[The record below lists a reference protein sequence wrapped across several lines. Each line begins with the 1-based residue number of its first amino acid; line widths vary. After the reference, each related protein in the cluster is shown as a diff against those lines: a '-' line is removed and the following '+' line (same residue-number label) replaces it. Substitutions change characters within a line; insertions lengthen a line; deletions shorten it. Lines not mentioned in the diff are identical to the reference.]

1 MEKQPDV
8 RRLFYQGQQLVT
20 QVKGQ
25 NASQTLLFAEGRFL
39 SERSGGGDLRVASL
53 ASTDTVGSVV
63 EAVQGGVSYRYT
75 YTGYGYSCIV
85 YSLFPSPGFTGA
97 VLDSILGCY
106 ILGNGFRVYSPR
118 IMRFCSPDSLS
129 PFSLGGLNS
138 YAYCEGDPINFT
150 DPSGHMSGRGQQ
162 NRPRAPSPPQGPS
175 RTARGAS
182 SNRYDPTASLTNN
195 RRGGSTGARGAGVT
209 NRDVSRQKEE
219 IADYKRAYQ
228 EAPSN
233 LKTKIVNAQ
242 HRHNEF
248 FKLKD
253 LPAGDE
259 ARQLAE
265 QQASDAIRGIYS
277 GAVIGELSGRYKVV
291 VGAGLFSGIFNDRN
305 TYGAFI
311 AANVNARTRASEQLS
326 ASITPPRQIGDRE
339 YLG

>member
-39 SERSGGGDLRVASL
+39 SERSGGGDLRIAGL

-85 YSLFPSPGFTGA
+85 YSLFSSPGFTGA
-97 VLDSILGCY
+97 VLEPVVGCY
-106 ILGNGFRVYSPR
+106 MLGNGLRAYSSR

-129 PFSLGGLNS
+129 PFSLGGINS

-150 DPSGHMSGRGQQ
+150 DPSGRMKGAGM
-162 NRPRAPSPPQGPS
+162 NRQGSNSPPQGPS

-182 SNRYDPTASLTNN
+182 SNRYDPTASLANH
-195 RRGGSTGARGAGVT
+195 RRSGSTGARGAGGT
-209 NRDVSRQKEE
+209 NRGVSRREE
-219 IADYKRAYQ
+219 HQAVYKRAYD
-228 EAPSN
+228 EASPN
-233 LKTKIVNAQ
+233 LKTQIVNAQ
-242 HRHNEF
+242 RLHNDY

-253 LPAGDE
+253 LPAGHE
-259 ARQLAE
+259 GRRLAE
-265 QQASDAIRGIYS
+265 QLASDAIRGIYS
-277 GAVIGELSGRYKVV
+277 GAVIGEVSGRFKVA
-291 VGAGLFSGIFNDRN
+291 VGASIFSGMFNDVDARK
-305 TYGAFI
+305 AFI
-311 AANVNARTRASEQLS
+311 VANERVRIRVSEQLFGS
-326 ASITPPRQIGDRE
+326 VTPPRQEGDR
-339 YLG
+339 